1 MRGSLWNGVGAS
13 MLALTVI
20 SNAAQAQVSD
30 NDGCSNAT
38 LQGDYAFSV
47 HGQFLGLV
55 TATGPQYFSSPVPV
69 DVVAMTNFDGK
80 GNIIQVDFTMADG
93 LNPPAPPSD
102 VDPQTGFTINESG
115 RYKVFPDC
123 SGNLELNLPGVFI
136 AAKFVLASEGHKINT
151 VIYQEHV
158 ARPILGCASS
168 TGCDTL
174 IQSHSDGTKLL
185 SGSQDNN

>member
-1 MRGSLWNGVGAS
+1 
-13 MLALTVI
+13 MLALPVI
-20 SNAAQAQVSD
+20 SSAAQAQVSD

-47 HGQFLGLV
+47 HGEFLGLV

-80 GNIIQVDFTMADG
+80 GNIVQVDFTMANG
-93 LNPPAPPSD
+93 LNPPASPSD
-102 VDPQTGFTINESG
+102 VDPLTGFTINESG

-123 SGNLELNLPGVFI
+123 TGNLELNLPGVFI

-174 IQSHSDGTKLL
+174 IQSHSEGTKLL
-185 SGSQDNN
+185 SSVQHSN